1 MPVKKPVVGVLVIGV
16 LTVFAVSTFSSQ
28 MKNTPQ
34 PTITPQNVSL
44 LNSEALLG
52 ITPQPNG
59 DLCSFDPMWSD
70 PSAWEDMIA
79 NPPTAAGIGYSMSD
93 TDMPGT
99 RLIGADTVRIEPN
112 SPTTGTFHVF
122 YAAAEDEPSS
132 VKIRYILLIDEQ
144 QVLIDGQQLYAEVT
158 LKSGQEALLA
168 IAIPPFAP
176 GIHDLIII
184 ALVADEL
191 NAYGEIRTLPYR
203 MSFVAG
209 ETFPPVEQTY
219 QRLQPAVTKSQD
231 LSYFTLGV
239 HTDESQLSWVYPDIY
254 KQVEGSL
261 DFFIS
266 AGYMEN
272 EGRMRERGI
281 TAQPMTT
288 AFVGLLEGQQI
299 ALSDGSDAFY
309 AEISPDNTYS
319 FIPISVDA
327 TGYTGKQELTI
338 LRIDY
343 PRIPMCWVLGGGENY
358 AFSNYISGKQ
368 YGVDFGE

>member
-1 MPVKKPVVGVLVIGV
+1 MRLKKPVVGVLLIGV

-52 ITPQPNG
+52 ITPQPDG
-59 DLCSFDPMWSD
+59 ALCSFDPMWRE

-79 NPPTAAGIGYSMSD
+79 NPPTAAGIGHSMID
-93 TDMPGT
+93 IDMPGT
-99 RLIGADTVRIEPN
+99 LLIGASTVRIEPN
-112 SPTTGTFHVF
+112 SPTTGTFHMF
-122 YAAAEDEPSS
+122 YAAAEAEPSS
-132 VKIRYILLIDEQ
+132 IKIRYILLIDEQ
-144 QVLIDGQQLYAEVT
+144 QALIDGQQLYAEVT
-158 LKSGQEALLA
+158 LDSGREASLA

-184 ALVADEL
+184 ALVANEL
-191 NAYGEIRTLPYR
+191 NAYGETLTIATR
-203 MSFVAG
+203 ISFVAG
-209 ETFPPVEQTY
+209 ETFPPVEQIY

-231 LSYFTLGV
+231 SSFFTLGV
-239 HTDESQLSWVYPDIY
+239 HTDESQLLWAAPDIY
-254 KQVEGSL
+254 KQVEESL

-288 AFVGLLEGQQI
+288 AFVGLLDGQQI
-299 ALSDGSDAFY
+299 ALSDDSEAFY
-309 AEISPDNTYS
+309 AEITTDNTYS
-319 FIPISVDA
+319 FIPVSIDA

-343 PRIPMCWVLGGGENY
+343 PRIPMCWLQGGGENY
-358 AFSNYISGKQ
+358 AFSNYVFAKRH
-368 YGVDFGE
+368 GVDFGE